1 MIQNLY
7 SGYVFIWYQVKITD
21 VKERIGVNREYHE
34 VFTPVSISNLDL
46 AKLSR
51 LVNKVVKI
59 IGKINLKYL
68 MSTMLIKILIII
80 NILTP
85 IAVSAKD
92 LGVVGQTFNVV
103 EEPFIE
109 MLKKRLDKLDLE
121 KEKQKIQARA
131 KERVENP
138 QAVSGINPARKD
150 RVFYFD
156 PSYILDK
163 DAVLPC
169 GKVLHKAGTKVN
181 PLEHMDLG
189 RRLFFIDSR
198 QEDQIAWLKE
208 RLNSPL
214 AKQEQK
220 EQVEDRVILVGGS
233 VFKLQELLGE
243 SHADKVYFDQ
253 AGELTTKFGIKASP
267 AIVEQEGFRLK
278 IEEVVL
284 ND

>member
-7 SGYVFIWYQVKITD
+7 SGYVFIRYPVTITEI
-21 VKERIGVNREYHE
+21 KEIIGANHEYHE

-68 MSTMLIKILIII
+68 ISTMLIKILIII

-121 KEKQKIQARA
+121 KEKQNIQARA

-150 RVFYFD
+150 RIFYFD

-169 GKVLHKAGTKVN
+169 GKVLHKAGTRVN

-208 RLNSPL
+208 RLNNPL
-214 AKQEQK
+214 VKQEQ
-220 EQVEDRVILVGGS
+220 
-233 VFKLQELLGE
+233 
-243 SHADKVYFDQ
+243 
-253 AGELTTKFGIKASP
+253 
-267 AIVEQEGFRLK
+267 
-278 IEEVVL
+278 
-284 ND
+284 